1 MPDSDIQRLVERLRG
16 PCVDYD
22 KTDMLDGAEPLFM
35 DCGTLREAANE
46 IERLYMLAKANNDLA
61 RRHADT
67 ITDLRAEVA
76 RLRGL
81 LDSVGAF
88 LDDFARADLDE
99 GAADAVTVGMVYQQQ
114 AQTVVLPRITLVLKD
129 SRDEG
134 DRP

>member
-1 MPDSDIQRLVERLRG
+1 MSENPTAIYVQWSD
-16 PCVDYD
+16 
-22 KTDMLDGAEPLFM
+22 DGQHIRKWSHETF
-35 DCGTLREAANE
+35 DGGTAFVS
-46 IERLYMLAKANNDLA
+46 
-61 RRHADT
+61 ADELT
-67 ITDLRAEVA
+67 ALRAEVEQ
-76 RLRGL
+76 LRGL
-81 LDSVGAF
+81 LDSVGGF